1 VNFEH
6 EIRQL
11 QDTAVVMADIQ
22 RRQAAVQKM
31 QAEGMELHEKRM
43 AHIDMRLAEITDK
56 LDGLIGFMG
65 GHFKGPQ

>member
-1 VNFEH
+1 MNFEH

-65 GHFKGPQ
+65 GHFRGPQ